1 MSSARQQL
9 ARGWHWQGMGSE
21 FCPPTFSPV
30 LGVGQVDHRAVRA
43 GAGTLS
49 VTV

>member
-9 ARGWHWQGMGSE
+9 ARGWQGRSSE
-21 FCPPTFSPV
+21 FFPPTFSPV

>member
-9 ARGWHWQGMGSE
+9 ARGWQGMGSV

-30 LGVGQVDHRAVRA
+30 LGVGQVDHRVVRA